1 MFQVILWK
9 SYIQSKYEKI
19 VNIHN
24 AIRLQLILR
33 RPLLKTVLNH
43 LVSGG
48 KLPHFQP
55 YHIFLIYISN
65 DKFSSFQIINIS
77 FHTFSKETHRYMKI
91 KYQYGQLTFI
101 QKIHTA
107 YIFNYTK
114 FCITFKC
121 KTKYYCLRTIQ
132 YETTN
137 SDSV

>member
-1 MFQVILWK
+1 MK
-9 SYIQSKYEKI
+9 KI

-33 RPLLKTVLNH
+33 GSLLKTVLYH

-101 QKIHTA
+101 QKMHTA
-107 YIFNYTK
+107 YIFN
-114 FCITFKC
+114 
-121 KTKYYCLRTIQ
+121 
-132 YETTN
+132 
-137 SDSV
+137 